1 MIAIQHVIDI
11 ANDLAMYLVGQC
23 GFLQTPLIITIQKQ
37 CRYPPEARFYS
48 GPKDYM
54 RIPPLGDEPRN
65 EFSLRPE
72 QAWLGEHVRAGILV
86 SPSTKW
92 RPYRSARLLPFGETP
107 LRIRR
112 VPPRADRSLTKSFP
126 RPGVL
131 EPDGQVSASQRRLR
145 K

>member
-1 MIAIQHVIDI
+1 MIQPVIDI
-11 ANDLAMYLVGQC
+11 ANDLAMCLVGQMWVSPNTPYYYRTKAMSLSP
-23 GFLQTPLIITIQKQ
+23 GSAFLYRSKRLYENTS
-37 CRYPPEARFYS
+37 F
-48 GPKDYM
+48 G
-54 RIPPLGDEPRN
+54 GDEPRN

-86 SPSTKW
+86 SPLTKW
-92 RPYRSARLLPFGETP
+92 RPYRSARLLRYGDTP